1 MKKYGLILFFL
12 LFTFHARAAQ
22 KVKITISNP
31 TNRQR
36 QEVVEIPAELLV
48 DVQPLKVGRNQQVF
62 VRNVLGQQVES
73 QVTHDG
79 KLLVYAMVRPHGKAQ
94 FTVERGTPNTY
105 RAWTAGAQ
113 YPQRAD
119 DMAWE
124 NDKCAYR
131 MYGPALQRS
140 GERSFGTDVWVKNT
154 PELVVAQRYFQ
165 HNDGWKKA
173 QALRKQGRKA
183 EGDSI
188 FTSQSFHVDH
198 GYGLDAYRVGATLG
212 LGAPS
217 ILLGDS
223 LVMPYCYRDY
233 EILDE
238 GPLRFTVHL
247 IYNKSTIGVHKNV
260 EEHRLVSLDRGSDFN
275 KLTVWYEGM
284 KGDYH
289 LATGFP
295 IHEED
300 VTSYEKGKDML
311 LYADPTDAMKVNNLQ
326 VYVGILFPEG
336 VEKTQLQTFSQK
348 HDGAIGHLIGIH
360 HQQNNQPYTYYFGA
374 GWSGS
379 GIISLEDWKLHAKY
393 AMQNI
398 REPLAVTH
406 AL

>member
-131 MYGPALQRS
+131 MYGP
-140 GERSFGTDVWVKNT
+140 
-154 PELVVAQRYFQ
+154 
-165 HNDGWKKA
+165 
-173 QALRKQGRKA
+173 RKA

-311 LYADPTDAMKVNNLQ
+311 LYADPTDAMKVNNSQ